1 MLKRFLRD
9 KGGATAIEYGL
20 IVALICLA
28 IVSGI
33 TSMTGA
39 TGFIFGN
46 NAERFTN
53 ALNGQ

>member
-1 MLKRFLRD
+1 MLKRFVKDSR
-9 KGGATAIEYGL
+9 GATAIEYGL

-33 TSMTGA
+33 TSMTSA

-46 NAERFTN
+46 NAERFN
-53 ALNGQ
+53 DALNGK

>member
-33 TSMTGA
+33 TSMTSA